1 MISCD
6 DWPVFS
12 ERQQSAQTQLQHP
25 GVYTMTDMPDH
36 THEHHHGHHHHEG
49 EAISAY
55 FTEQLLTILVAGLF
69 GFVAIQ
75 MYRGGM
81 LNNLLA
87 PQFHTWVLAGG
98 IAIMCLVILRAVA
111 IWNEAGLLQAH
122 AGHVHIHDGHLH
134 VHSHDHH
141 HHHHDHDHDHG
152 CGDHPHTHSNKQRE
166 AETEQIHA
174 HEQAAPSPPAAP
186 EAPISQHGHAGHHNE
201 TDSEEED
208 EEVDHGHSHDL
219 SWVMARL
226 LVLIFPVSLY
236 FLGLPNATYSK
247 ERQLRMLGQE
257 SSLGA
262 ELLQELA
269 KDAEIVEEKT
279 LEDGSL
285 QRTLKTKTGL
295 RLLETRKPDGSQ
307 PRLELLGGEG
317 RRMRFND
324 LNDAAFDEA
333 KRQSL
338 QGQTAILEGRF
349 RRLGDKEFTLFRLK
363 MTCCAAD
370 TVPLRVRIVV
380 PQALSGFQDFDWV
393 EVKGQIQFVKVPG
406 QERYLPVIMVAD
418 ITDVRKTE
426 PKGEYEL

>member
-1 MISCD
+1 MAD
-6 DWPVFS
+6 
-12 ERQQSAQTQLQHP
+12 AHHQTQVH
-25 GVYTMTDMPDH
+25 DH
-36 THEHHHGHHHHEG
+36 SDHHHHHDG

-87 PQFHTWVLAGG
+87 PQFHAWVLGGG
-98 IAIMCLVILRAVA
+98 IAILALVVLRAVA
-111 IWNEAGLLQAH
+111 VWHEASQVHAH

-134 VHSHDHH
+134 VHSHAHH
-141 HHHHDHDHDHG
+141 HHEHEHHHHDHAHHHHEHEHHPG
-152 CGDHPHTHSNKQRE
+152 CTHAAHTHFPAS
-166 AETEQIHA
+166 AEGHSHGEQ
-174 HEQAAPSPPAAP
+174 ERVPTQ
-186 EAPISQHGHAGHHNE
+186 
-201 TDSEEED
+201 TDSPSAASDSYGSTGRESSPSQPTPEPDRSDANAEEED
-208 EEVDHGHSHDL
+208 EHEADHGHSHDL
-219 SWVMARL
+219 SWVMARM

-257 SSLGA
+257 SSIGT

-269 KDAEIVEEKT
+269 KDAEVVAEKT

-295 RLLETRKPDGSQ
+295 RLLETRRPDGSQ
-307 PRLELLGGEG
+307 PRLEVLSGEG

-338 QGQTAILEGRF
+338 QGQIAILEGRF

>member
-1 MISCD
+1 MAD
-6 DWPVFS
+6 
-12 ERQQSAQTQLQHP
+12 THH
-25 GVYTMTDMPDH
+25 H
-36 THEHHHGHHHHEG
+36 THAQGHPDHHHHHDG
-49 EAISAY
+49 EAISGY

-75 MYRGGM
+75 LYRSGM

-87 PQFHTWVLAGG
+87 PQFHTWVLGGG
-98 IAIMCLVILRAVA
+98 IAILALVVLRAIA
-111 IWNEAGLLQAH
+111 IWYEASQIQVHGS
-122 AGHVHIHDGHLH
+122 HVHIHDGHLH
-134 VHSHDHH
+134 VHSHE
-141 HHHHDHDHDHG
+141 HHHHDHEH
-152 CGDHPHTHSNKQRE
+152 HPGYTHHSHAQSEGYIHVDQKHLSKQV
-166 AETEQIHA
+166 H
-174 HEQAAPSPPAAP
+174 SPAAVGDSYGATGRSNAGESLP
-186 EAPISQHGHAGHHNE
+186 SQPPHEPDHSEA
-201 TDSEEED
+201 TVEEED
-208 EEVDHGHSHDL
+208 EHDTNHGHSHDL
-219 SWVMARL
+219 SWVMARM

-257 SSLGA
+257 SSIGA
-262 ELLQELA
+262 ELLHELA
-269 KDAEIVEEKT
+269 KDAEVIAEKK
-279 LEDGSL
+279 LEDGSI

-295 RLLETRKPDGSQ
+295 RLLETRKSDGSQ
-307 PRLELLGGEG
+307 PRLEVLGGEG

-324 LNDAAFDEA
+324 LNDAASDEA

-338 QGQTAILEGRF
+338 QGQIAILEGRF

-380 PQALSGFQDFDWV
+380 SQALSGFQDFDWV

-406 QERYLPVIMVAD
+406 QERYLPVILVAD